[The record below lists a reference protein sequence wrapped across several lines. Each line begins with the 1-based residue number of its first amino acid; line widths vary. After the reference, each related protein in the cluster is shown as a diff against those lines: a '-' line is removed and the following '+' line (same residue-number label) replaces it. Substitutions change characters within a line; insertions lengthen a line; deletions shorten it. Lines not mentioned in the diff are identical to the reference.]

1 MNWEPWTGCYKVSDG
16 CTYCY
21 FYGPYSKRCG
31 QNTVQKTGEFDKPVS
46 KTAKGAPKIG
56 SGKIV
61 ATCFATDFFIPEADE
76 WRAEAW
82 TMIRQRFDLEFLIL
96 TKRID
101 RFKVSLPSDWGD
113 GYDNVNIG
121 CTVENQES
129 ADYRLP
135 LFNSYPIK
143 RRYIAC
149 APLLEAI
156 DLSPYLSGMEHVT
169 VGGETGREAR
179 VCDYDW
185 VLDIREQC
193 VKAGVTFWFKN
204 TGSFFKRDGVVQK
217 VNPFKQ
223 NSFAK
228 ELEINITGDKK
239 LF

>member
-21 FYGPYSKRCG
+21 FYGPHAKGYG
-31 QNTVQKTGEFDKPVS
+31 QNTVQKTDKFDWPIR
-46 KTAKGAPKIG
+46 TNAKGEYNIKGNKIL
-56 SGKIV
+56 

-76 WRAEAW
+76 WRKDAW
-82 TMIRQRFDLEFLIL
+82 AMIKQRSDIDFLIL

-101 RFKVSLPSDWGD
+101 RFLVSLPSDWGN

-121 CTVENQES
+121 CTVENQHL

-135 LFNSYPIK
+135 LFLSFPIK
-143 RRYIAC
+143 RRFVAC
-149 APLLEAI
+149 SPLLEPI
-156 DLSPYLSGMEHVT
+156 DLSAYLGGIDHVT
-169 VGGETGREAR
+169 VSGESGREAR

-185 VLDIREQC
+185 VLDIRQQC
-193 VKAGVTFWFKN
+193 IEAGITFWFKA
-204 TGSFFKRDGVVQK
+204 TGSLFRHGGMLQK

-223 NSFAK
+223 GSLAK
-228 ELEINITGDKK
+228 ELNITISDGKK